1 MEIINDP
8 DYKPIN
14 DFPQWLMDE
23 AWNKRDGQPAEL
35 VHRLLVLTL
44 ASVHTT
50 STTATQVLYDIIS
63 HPKYL
68 EPLREETLQALK
80 EDGGWQ
86 KTTLTKMRKP
96 DSFMKESQR
105 LNGPSLSKF
114 L

>member
-23 AWNKRDGQPAEL
+23 AWNERDGQPAEL
-35 VHRLLVLTL
+35 VHRLLVLRL

-50 STTATQVLYDIIS
+50 SITATQVLYDIIA